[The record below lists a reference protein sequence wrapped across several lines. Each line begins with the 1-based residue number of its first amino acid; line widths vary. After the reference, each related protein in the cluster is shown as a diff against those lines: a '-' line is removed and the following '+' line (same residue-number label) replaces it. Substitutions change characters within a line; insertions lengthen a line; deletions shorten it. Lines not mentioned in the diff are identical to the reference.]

1 MRSLIVLCVVL
12 ATSCASIRDI
22 TNTLASLQK
31 MQFKIANITG
41 MRLAGV
47 DVARIAS
54 PSSLSIT
61 DALALT
67 QAFARRALPASF
79 TLNVDVRNPNTGA
92 SGTKSVPLTL
102 NDLQW
107 RLLID
112 DKQTI
117 NGGLGNPVDVPG
129 NGITTTLPLVINI
142 DLYSFFADKGYD
154 GLVNLALAL
163 GGQQG
168 SSARVKLD
176 AMATVIT
183 PLGKLTYPNRI
194 SIVDTEFRGN

>member
-1 MRSLIVLCVVL
+1 MRTLIVLCVVL
-12 ATSCASIRDI
+12 VTSCASIRDI

-61 DALALT
+61 DALSLT
-67 QAFARRALPASF
+67 QAFARKTLPATF
-79 TLNVDVRNPNTGA
+79 TLNVDAKNPNTGVA
-92 SGTKSVPLTL
+92 GTKSVPLTL
-102 NDLQW
+102 DDLQW
-107 RLLID
+107 RLMID

-117 NGGLGNPVDVPG
+117 NGGLGSPVDVPG
-129 NGITTTLPLVINI
+129 NGLTTKLPLVMNL

-154 GLVNLALAL
+154 GIVNLALAL
-163 GGQQG
+163 GGKSG
-168 SSARVKLD
+168 TTSRVKLD
-176 AMATVIT
+176 AMPTVGT